1 MKRNERV
8 ERFFPRTLRATIP
21 CNNRI
26 EPFHGKL
33 RLLAKTLALYKYR
46 EHRMKLPKH
55 FWDYALLLWLCTGVI
70 SKPIYA
76 QGFHP
81 IKFTTYEL
89 DNGLQVILHQDTSA
103 PVVATVVYYKVGS
116 RDEDPK
122 RTGFAHFFEHL
133 MFSGTKHIP
142 RGKLDQ
148 YVQEAGGELNA
159 FTSQDATVYHLR
171 LPANE
176 LALAL
181 WIEGERM
188 RQLIIDSISVET
200 QRKVVKEERKMRYD
214 NSPYG
219 GWFETMYAHLFAGS
233 PYAWTPIGQAQ
244 HIDSAKIEEFQA
256 FYDRY
261 YQPNNAIL
269 VVSGDFNPDT
279 ARKYIAA
286 YFGQYPRAAIPPRKS
301 VHIPPLQ
308 HGYRD
313 TIYDPKAQ
321 LPAIFIGFR
330 GPHTGHPDAY
340 ALEMLTTI
348 LADGESSRLYR
359 NLVDQQLAVQATAFL
374 SDRQFAGL
382 LVMLGIAGP
391 GQSLD
396 TIEHALWK
404 EIRRIQQEGIT
415 PEEFRKAR
423 NIAEARFV
431 AGKKQVLSKAL
442 SLATYQAY
450 YNDPNRINSELQ
462 YYLKVTPED
471 IQRVAQQYFVADKAV
486 VLRYLPAAMKPSQ
499 NQPSK

>member
-1 MKRNERV
+1 MSKGWLS
-8 ERFFPRTLRATIP
+8 RFQLYLLVSLCVILQLRAQ
-21 CNNRI
+21 
-26 EPFHGKL
+26 
-33 RLLAKTLALYKYR
+33 
-46 EHRMKLPKH
+46 
-55 FWDYALLLWLCTGVI
+55 D
-70 SKPIYA
+70 
-76 QGFHP
+76 FHP
-81 IKFTTYEL
+81 IEFTTYTL
-89 DNGLQVILHQDTSA
+89 PNGLDVILHRDTSA

-116 RDEDPK
+116 RDEDPH

-181 WIEGERM
+181 WIEAERM
-188 RQLIIDSISVET
+188 RQLIIDSVSVET
-200 QRKVVKEERKMRYD
+200 QRKVVKEERKMRYE

-233 PYAWTPIGQAQ
+233 PYQWTPIGKSQ

-256 FYDRY
+256 FYNRY
-261 YQPNNAIL
+261 YQPGNAIL
-269 VVSGDFNPDT
+269 VVSGDFDPQQVRNLID
-279 ARKYIAA
+279 A
-286 YFGQYPRAAIPPRKS
+286 YFGQYPKAALSPRKPVTIPPSRS
-301 VHIPPLQ
+301 
-308 HGYRD
+308 GYRD

-330 GPHTGHPDAY
+330 GPRSGDPDAY

-348 LADGESSRLYR
+348 LADGESSRFYR
-359 NLVDQQLAVQATAFL
+359 NLVDKQLAVQATSFL
-374 SDRQFAGL
+374 SDRQYAGL

-396 TIEHALWK
+396 TIEHALWQ
-404 EIRRIQQEGIT
+404 EIRRIQRDGIT
-415 PEEFRKAR
+415 EEEFRKAR

-431 AGKKQVLSKAL
+431 SGKKQVLSKAL
-442 SLATYQAY
+442 SLATYKAY
-450 YNDPNRINSELQ
+450 YDDPGRINTELQ
-462 YYLKVTPED
+462 YYLKVTPAD
-471 IQRVAQQYFVADKAV
+471 IQRVAQQYFVPDKAV
-486 VLRYLPAAMKPSQ
+486 VLQYLPAAMQQTKHSE
-499 NQPSK
+499 